1 MKCVQLICVLS
12 VFCAVSARS
21 IPNAKPARNGM
32 FFYQSAPS
40 YYKPGTQRAMYV
52 QYGTP
57 YRSTNRRSTEEGG
70 VAAFAAGGTVA
81 AGTYLKEGEIE
92 EPVQPVEPEPAVVRF
107 DDENVQAFA
116 EAEPE
121 QFPLAQSDDSP
132 FVEQEE
138 AQVNE
143 VIPLPQEEP
152 QQDEVTTPEVVQEEI
167 VPVVRFGGAEDSVK
181 TPKELGFPAEA
192 AEVAEPAVEPEVVQA
207 VVPVAPPATK
217 KHVRVELE
225 SEDDDEDEFVPF
237 SHKTS
242 VKNGQSGNVPQSSF
256 FPVNFG
262 STNGGAIA
270 IANSFSTGKGG
281 HATSHATAY
290 GTPGSKSSKRRA

>member
-1 MKCVQLICVLS
+1 MKCVQIICVLS
-12 VFCAVSARS
+12 VLCAVSARS
-21 IPNAKPARNGM
+21 LPKPRPARNGM

-52 QYGTP
+52 QYGSP
-57 YRSTNRRSTEEGG
+57 YRPANRRSTEEGG
-70 VAAFAAGGTVA
+70 VAAFAAGNTVA
-81 AGTYLKEGEIE
+81 AGTFLKEGDE
-92 EPVQPVEPEPAVVRF
+92 ELIQPVEPQPAIVRL

-121 QFPLAQSDDSP
+121 QFPLAQNDASP

-143 VIPLPQEEP
+143 VIPLPQDEL
-152 QQDEVTTPEVVQEEI
+152 QQ
-167 VPVVRFGGAEDSVK
+167 G
-181 TPKELGFPAEA
+181 
-192 AEVAEPAVEPEVVQA
+192 EVAEPAVRFGGDDNGAKTPKQLGYPVEAAEEPA
-207 VVPVAPPATK
+207 VAPAPPATK
-217 KHVRVELE
+217 HVRVQLE
-225 SEDDDEDEFVPF
+225 SEEDEEFVPF
-237 SHKTS
+237 NHKTA

-290 GTPGSKSSKRRA
+290 GAPGPKSAKRHP